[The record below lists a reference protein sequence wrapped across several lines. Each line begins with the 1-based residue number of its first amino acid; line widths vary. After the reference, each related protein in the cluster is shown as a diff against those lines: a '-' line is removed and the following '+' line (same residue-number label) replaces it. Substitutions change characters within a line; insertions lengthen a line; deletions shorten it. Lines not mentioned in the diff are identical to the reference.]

1 VFDFIS
7 LVYLVPL
14 FPLLAFAL
22 IVFFTNPNKQLSS
35 TVAIIAIAL
44 SWLLSWGIVYQVA
57 ATGQGGNLV
66 LPWIP
71 TGTSIFSIGAMVDG
85 FTAAMLFMVPF
96 VCMLI
101 FIYAR
106 GYMNPPD
113 LHTDPLY
120 SRFFAYIS
128 LFAAGML
135 ALVIA
140 NNLFVLFVAW
150 EIMGLCS
157 YLLIG
162 FWFEKPSAMNA
173 ARKAFLTTRVG
184 DVLLFVGMLFL
195 YSQVG
200 TLTFPDIFQANVL
213 KGLAQATIAGIPAA
227 TLIALLIFGGAVG
240 KSAQFPLH
248 VWLPDAMEGPTP
260 VSALIHAATMVAA
273 GVYLVARMLPL
284 FSVSGLEG
292 STPLLMVGLIGGFTA
307 LFASTIAVAQNDIKR
322 VLAYSTISQLGYM
335 IMALGIGG
343 FVAAIFHLLTHA
355 FFKALLF
362 MGSGSVIVGM
372 ERGHHFA
379 EAAHSGQDA
388 SSVQRRSAEDK
399 VSSAGHG
406 GHEPSAG
413 GHEAPAH
420 AEPAFD
426 PNDMMNMGGLWKRM
440 PQTAWTYLIGSLAL
454 AGIAPFAGFW
464 SKDEILAHAF
474 AQFIAFGEVGLPFLI
489 WLLGTFAAFLT
500 AFYTGRQLGL
510 VFSGAPRHA
519 AAGMA
524 KESPPTMTLP
534 LMILA
539 AFTVVLGLLNLPGN
553 LGLPGAGFLHQL
565 IGTVFKATAIPG
577 VAEFEATPFNFT
589 VAGISTVLAL
599 LGLGAGWSMYRRLPA
614 GAPDPLSTMP
624 GYHLLKNKWYVD
636 EFYKRTVI
644 AATYAATTL
653 SARFDRVVVDG
664 AVNTIGDSARQ
675 LALDLRDVIDT
686 IFIDG
691 AVNGA
696 GKLSMW
702 GGQLLRS
709 IQTGRA
715 QNYLMVVGLA
725 LIALAGYRVA
735 GGSWELMLFG
745 LVLFSLISL
754 GAYVF
759 SRATK

>member
-22 IVFFTNPNKQLSS
+22 IVFVTNPNKQLSS
-35 TVAIIAIAL
+35 TIAIVAIAV
-44 SWLLSWGIVYQVA
+44 SWLLSWGIMYQVVS
-57 ATGQGGNLV
+57 TGQGGNQIW
-66 LPWIP
+66 PWIP
-71 TGTSIFSIGAMVDG
+71 TGTSTFNVGVMVDG

-113 LHTDPLY
+113 LHIDPRY

-135 ALVIA
+135 TLVIA

-162 FWFEKPSAMNA
+162 FWFEKPSAMQA

-184 DVLLFVGMLFL
+184 DVLLFMGMLFL

-200 TLTFPDIFQANVL
+200 TLTFPEIFQAAVL

-273 GVYLVARMLPL
+273 GVYLVARMMPI

-292 STPLLMVGLIGGFTA
+292 STPLLVVGLIGGFTA

-322 VLAYSTISQLGYM
+322 VLAYSTVSQLGYM

-379 EAAHSGQDA
+379 EGMSHSAGGQDV
-388 SSVQRRSAEDK
+388 SSVQLRGAEALG
-399 VSSAGHG
+399 SSTG
-406 GHEPSAG
+406 GHA
-413 GHEAPAH
+413 APANVE
-420 AEPAFD
+420 AAFD

-454 AGIAPFAGFW
+454 AGIVPFAGFW

-474 AQFIAFGEVGLPFLI
+474 GQFIQFGEVGLPFLI
-489 WLLGTFAAFLT
+489 WLLGTFVAFLT

-510 VFSGAPRHA
+510 VFGGTPRHA
-519 AAGMA
+519 AADKA
-524 KESPPTMTLP
+524 KESPLTMTLP
-534 LMILA
+534 LIILA
-539 AFTVVLGLLNLPGN
+539 AFTVVLGILNLPDN
-553 LGLPGAGFLHQL
+553 LGLPGAGFLHRL
-565 IGTVFKATAIPG
+565 IGGVFQATSIPG
-577 VAEFEATPFNFT
+577 VADFEATPFNPT
-589 VAGISTVLAL
+589 VAGISTVLAV
-599 LGLGAGWSMYRRLPA
+599 LGLGLGWSMYRRLPA

-636 EFYKRTVI
+636 EFYKRTVV
-644 AATYAATTL
+644 AATYAATNL
-653 SARFDRVVVDG
+653 SARFDRVVIDG
-664 AVNTIGDSARQ
+664 AVNTIGDATRQ
-675 LALDLRDVIDT
+675 LALDLRDVVDT

-691 AVNGA
+691 AVNGV
-696 GKLSMW
+696 GKLSM
-702 GGQLLRS
+702 GAGQLLRG

-715 QNYLMVVGLA
+715 QNYLLVVGLA
-725 LIALAGYRVA
+725 VIALAGYRVA

-745 LVLFSLISL
+745 LFLFCLLSL

>member
-14 FPLLAFAL
+14 FPVLAFAL
-22 IVFFTNPNKQLSS
+22 IVFFTNTNKQLSS
-35 TVAIIAIAL
+35 TIAIVGIAV
-44 SWLLSWGIVYQVA
+44 SWLLSWGIVYQVVS
-57 ATGQGGNLV
+57 TGHGGNLI

-71 TGTSIFSIGAMVDG
+71 TGTSFFSIGAMVDG

-101 FIYAR
+101 FVYAR

-120 SRFFAYIS
+120 SRFFAYVS

-135 ALVIA
+135 TLVIA

-173 ARKAFLTTRVG
+173 AKKAFLTTRVG
-184 DVLLFVGMLFL
+184 DVLLFSGMLLL
-195 YSQVG
+195 YSQVQ
-200 TLTFPDIFQANVL
+200 TLSFPDIFQAKVL
-213 KGLAQATIAGIPAA
+213 SGLAQATIMGIPAA

-273 GVYLVARMLPL
+273 GVYLVARMLPI

-292 STPLLMVGLIGGFTA
+292 STPLLVVGLIGGFTA

-335 IMALGIGG
+335 I
-343 FVAAIFHLLTHA
+343 FHLLTHA

-372 ERGHHFA
+372 ERGHHIT
-379 EAAHSGQDA
+379 EAAHGHGGQDA
-388 SSVQRRSAEDK
+388 SSVQHRRAEDLR
-399 VSSAGHG
+399 
-406 GHEPSAG
+406 PSAG
-413 GHEAPAH
+413 GQDAMHGGAEAPAH
-420 AEPAFD
+420 AEADFD
-426 PNDMMNMGGLWKRM
+426 PNDMMNMGGLAKRM
-440 PQTAWTYLIGSLAL
+440 PHTAWTYLIGSLAL

-474 AQFIAFGEVGLPFLI
+474 DQFIRLGEIGLPFLI
-489 WLLGTFAAFLT
+489 WLFGTFAAFLT

-510 VFSGAPRHA
+510 VFGGSPRHA
-519 AAGMA
+519 AADNA
-524 KESPPTMTLP
+524 KESPLTMTLP

-539 AFTVVLGLLNLPGN
+539 VFTVVLGVLNLPVN
-553 LGLPGAGFLHQL
+553 LGFPGAGFLHQL
-565 IGTVFKATAIPG
+565 IGGVFKATDIPG

-589 VAGISTVLAL
+589 VAGISTVLAV
-599 LGLGAGWSMYRRLPA
+599 LGLSVGWAMYRRLPA

-644 AATYAATTL
+644 AATYAATSL
-653 SARFDRVVVDG
+653 SARFDRAVVDG
-664 AVNTIGDSARQ
+664 AVNTIGEATRQ
-675 LALDLRDVIDT
+675 LAYDLRDVVDT
-686 IFIDG
+686 IVIDG

-696 GKLSMW
+696 GKFSMW
-702 GGQLLRS
+702 GGQLLRG
-709 IQTGRA
+709 IQTGKA
-715 QNYLMVVGLA
+715 QNYLLVVGLA
-725 LIALAGYRVA
+725 VIALAGYRVV

-745 LVLFSLISL
+745 LFLFSLLSL

-759 SRATK
+759 SRATT

>member
-1 VFDFIS
+1 MFDFIS

-35 TVAIIAIAL
+35 TIAIVGIAL
-44 SWLLSWGIVYQVA
+44 SWLLSWGIVYQVVS
-57 ATGQGGNLV
+57 TGQGGNLIV
-66 LPWIP
+66 PWIP

-113 LHTDPLY
+113 LHTDPGY
-120 SRFFAYIS
+120 SRFFAYVS

-135 ALVIA
+135 TLVIA

-173 ARKAFLTTRVG
+173 AKKAFLTTRVG
-184 DVLLFVGMLFL
+184 DVLLFSGMLLL
-195 YSQVG
+195 YSQVQ
-200 TLTFPDIFQANVL
+200 TLSFPDIFQAKVL
-213 KGLAQATIAGIPAA
+213 SGLAQATIAGIPAA

-273 GVYLVARMLPL
+273 GVYLVARMLPI

-292 STPLLMVGLIGGFTA
+292 STPLLVVGLIGGFTA

-372 ERGHHFA
+372 ERGHHLA
-379 EAAHSGQDA
+379 EA
-388 SSVQRRSAEDK
+388 
-399 VSSAGHG
+399 
-406 GHEPSAG
+406 SAG
-413 GHEAPAH
+413 GHGAAAGETQGAHDAMHGSADAPAH
-420 AEPAFD
+420 AAAAFD
-426 PNDMMNMGGLWKRM
+426 PNDMMNMGGLAKRM
-440 PQTAWTYLIGSLAL
+440 PHTAWTYLIGSLAL

-474 AQFIAFGEVGLPFLI
+474 NQFITLGEIGLPFLI

-510 VFSGAPRHA
+510 VFGGSPRHA
-519 AAGMA
+519 AADKA
-524 KESPPTMTLP
+524 KESPLTMTLP
-534 LMILA
+534 LMVLA
-539 AFTVVLGLLNLPGN
+539 VFTVVLGVLNLPAN
-553 LGLPGAGFLHQL
+553 LGIPGAGFLHQL
-565 IGTVFKATAIPG
+565 IGGVFKATAIPG
-577 VAEFEATPFNFT
+577 VAAFEATPFNFT
-589 VAGISTVLAL
+589 VAGISTLLAV
-599 LGLGAGWSMYRRLPA
+599 LGLAVGWTMYRRLPA

-644 AATYAATTL
+644 AATYAATSL
-653 SARFDRVVVDG
+653 SARFDRSVVDG
-664 AVNTIGDSARQ
+664 AVNTIGDSSRQ
-675 LALDLRDVIDT
+675 LAYDLRDVIDT
-686 IFIDG
+686 IVIDG

-702 GGQLLRS
+702 GGQLLRG
-709 IQTGRA
+709 IQTGKA
-715 QNYLMVVGLA
+715 QNYLLVVGLA
-725 LIALAGYRVA
+725 VIALAGYRVV

-745 LVLFSLISL
+745 LFLFSLLSL